1 MRHEFI
7 SHQKTET
14 EEKVTYIYIQRCSM
28 LNGVSAVATSMVE
41 K

>member
-14 EEKVTYIYIQRCSM
+14 EEKVTYIQRYSM
-28 LNGVSAVATSMVE
+28 LYGVSAVPTSMVE